1 MSSLPSLPSATV
13 EFNVLHDALEAGD
26 DPVLAAAKAVAAGR
40 GETIDDGP
48 SLKSKSRPELVKLA
62 KAEKV
67 AIADDA
73 TIPDIIAA
81 IEGDRV
87 AKLMESTGVEEAP
100 PAPAQPLDT
109 PDTET
114 PAPDGPAGD

>member
-26 DPVLAAAKAVAAGR
+26 EPVLAAAKAVAAGR
-40 GETIDDGP
+40 GETINDGP
-48 SLKSKSRPELVKLA
+48 ALKSKSRTELVK
-62 KAEKV
+62 
-67 AIADDA
+67 IARVENVEFASDA
-73 TIPDIIAA
+73 TIPDIITA
-81 IEGDRV
+81 IEAARV

-100 PAPAQPLDT
+100 PPPAQPLDT